1 VEVTRDLAEK
11 VNRLYGKIFVVPQAS
26 ILQEVAT
33 VPGLDGQK
41 MSKSYNNTVGLF
53 EEERA
58 LRKRIMGIVTESTP
72 VESPKDPSKSVI
84 VDFYRLFAS
93 QADVETMEQEFRT
106 GGIGYGEF
114 KKRLF
119 GAIWEYF
126 APMRARRAEL
136 EAEPD
141 SVDRILKDGA
151 ERARAVAENTM
162 KRVREGLGLR

>member
-11 VNRLYGKIFVVPQAS
+11 VNRLYGKIFVVPEAS

-33 VPGLDGQK
+33 IPGLDGQK
-41 MSKSYNNTVGLF
+41 MSKSYNNTVALF
-53 EEERA
+53 EEEKA
-58 LRKRIMGIVTESTP
+58 LRKRIMGIVTDSTP
-72 VESPKDPSKSVI
+72 VEAPKDPAKSVI

-93 QADVETMEQEFRT
+93 EGDVAIMEQEFRA
-106 GGIGYGEF
+106 GGIGYGDF

-126 APMRARRAEL
+126 SPMRARRAEL
-136 EAEPD
+136 ASDPHT
-141 SVDRILKDGA
+141 VDRILREGA
-151 ERARAVAENTM
+151 DRARAVAENTM